1 LWHGVAR
8 FSLGF
13 SSADNRRNR
22 KIAERA
28 RCYSAKKFDAA
39 LRPSFEEFYTLEMT
53 LRSLVLLIPL
63 LLAGCVNE
71 SASYAASGSDQA
83 LTVLVTQDYFW
94 SRQAGVRLVASR
106 LPDCQRQFDLGKA
119 PLADLNVELFS
130 TGPDTFLLRSG
141 DAMWQVETQGC
152 TKLPPPSDNVQA
164 QPIGV
169 FHLDGAKKLVF
180 ERAEGAVAASQ

>member
-1 LWHGVAR
+1 MVSLAFRLVFRRLMMAEIEKSRSAR
-8 FSLGF
+8 D
-13 SSADNRRNR
+13 AIPPRN
-22 KIAERA
+22 AMG
-28 RCYSAKKFDAA
+28 A
-39 LRPSFEEFYTLEMT
+39 LRPRFEEFYTPEMT
-53 LRSLVLLIPL
+53 RRFLVLLTPL

-71 SASYAASGSDQA
+71 SASYAVSGGDQS

-106 LPDCQRQFDLGKA
+106 LPDCQRQFDLGKT

-130 TGPDTFLLRSG
+130 TGENSFLLRSG
-141 DAMWQVETQGC
+141 DEMWQVETQGC
-152 TKLPPPSDNVQA
+152 TRLPPPSDNVQA

-180 ERAEGAVAASQ
+180 ERAEGAAAASQ